1 MPPEE
6 IVESLVEKFDGANDI
21 IANYL
26 HHKSLLLEDCLVMGS
41 CGIVFKYM
49 TKI

>member
-1 MPPEE
+1 MTPEE

-26 HHKSLLLEDCLVMGS
+26 VHKSL
-41 CGIVFKYM
+41 
-49 TKI
+49 

>member
-1 MPPEE
+1 MTPEE

-26 HHKSLLLEDCLVMGS
+26 VHNLWNLTTVS
-41 CGIVFKYM
+41 
-49 TKI
+49 